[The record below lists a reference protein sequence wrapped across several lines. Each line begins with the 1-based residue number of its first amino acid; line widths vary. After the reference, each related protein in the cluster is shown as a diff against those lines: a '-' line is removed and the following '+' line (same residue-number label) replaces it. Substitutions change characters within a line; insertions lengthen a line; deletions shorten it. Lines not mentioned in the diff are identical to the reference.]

1 MDDKLKEA
9 IAAVRTGNKREAQQQ
24 LTVLLDEDPT
34 QVQGWYL
41 LSLLVDSPQKQAAY
55 LGKTLALNPNHE
67 KARDQLALLEASGQL
82 APTSSYVSDQP
93 MDVLEQS
100 ETDALP
106 EWLVSDSGDFAVAPV
121 ASKVSETAVPNNTLP
136 DWLKEPAVPDS
147 IAAPDEP
154 MTVVGKTAVA
164 PAKTQPAKTAKPSAA
179 KPARQARQNTQGL
192 NVVLGLLVL
201 LAIVVIVLLAY
212 LLLS

>member
-24 LTVLLDEDPT
+24 LTMLLDEDPT

-67 KARDQLALLEASGQL
+67 KARDQLAMLEASGQL

-121 ASKVSETAVPNNTLP
+121 ASKVSETAVPNDTLP

-147 IAAPDEP
+147 IIAPDEP

-164 PAKTQPAKTAKPSAA
+164 PPQTRPAKATKPTAA
-179 KPARQARQNTQGL
+179 KPARKAGQNTQGL
-192 NVVLGLLVL
+192 NIALGLLVL

>member
-24 LTVLLDEDPT
+24 LTLLLDEDPT

-67 KARDQLALLEASGQL
+67 KAKEQMALLEASGQL
-82 APTSSYVSDQP
+82 APTASLISDQP
-93 MDVLEQS
+93 MDVLAQS
-100 ETDALP
+100 ESDTLP
-106 EWLVSDSGDFAVAPV
+106 EWLASESGDFAAVPAV
-121 ASKVSETAVPNNTLP
+121 EVVGETAVPDETLP
-136 DWLKEPAVPDS
+136 DWLIEPASPDT
-147 IAAPDEP
+147 AFAGEEKV
-154 MTVVGKTAVA
+154 TVVSKTAEPPTQTRPVKIAKATPPKRARA
-164 PAKTQPAKTAKPSAA
+164 PKQK
-179 KPARQARQNTQGL
+179 TQGL
-192 NVVLGLLVL
+192 NLLLGLLVA
-201 LAIVVIVLLAY
+201 LAVVVMILLAY

>member
-24 LTVLLDEDPT
+24 LTALLDEDPT

-55 LGKTLALNPNHE
+55 LSKTLALNPHHE
-67 KARDQLALLEASGQL
+67 KAKEQLALLEESGQMT
-82 APTSSYVSDQP
+82 PTASLVSDQP
-93 MDVLEQS
+93 MDVLAQS
-100 ETDALP
+100 ETDMLP
-106 EWLVSDSGDFAVAPV
+106 EWLVSESGDLVATPAVQ
-121 ASKVSETAVPNNTLP
+121 KVSETAVPNDTLP

-147 IAAPDEP
+147 TPTPAEAVTI
-154 MTVVGKTAVA
+154 VSKTAVTA
-164 PAKTQPAKTAKPSAA
+164 TQTGKGKAA
-179 KPARQARQNTQGL
+179 KPAPPKPVRKSRQNTQGL
-192 NVVLGLLVL
+192 NIILGLLVS
-201 LAIVVIVLLAY
+201 LAVIVIILLAY